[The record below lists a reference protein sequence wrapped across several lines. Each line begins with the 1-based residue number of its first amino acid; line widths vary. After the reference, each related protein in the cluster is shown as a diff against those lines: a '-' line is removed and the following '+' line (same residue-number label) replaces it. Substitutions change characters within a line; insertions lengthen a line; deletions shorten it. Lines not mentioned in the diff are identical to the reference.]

1 MYQTDIDER
10 TMIYMI
16 IRQVSADKWD
26 GIYINNDLIAE
37 DHPINFSFVIKTII
51 EEINK
56 RKENIEYESY
66 WVDRKWITRWGNLPS
81 NFNMIPKD
89 ILERDE

>member
-1 MYQTDIDER
+1 MLGDINER
-10 TMIYMI
+10 ELIYMI

-26 GIYINNDLIAE
+26 GIYIDNDLIAE

-89 ILERDE
+89 VLGRGE

>member
-1 MYQTDIDER
+1 MLGDINER
-10 TMIYMI
+10 ELIYMI

-26 GIYINNDLIAE
+26 GIYIDNDLIAE
-37 DHPINFSFVIKTII
+37 DHPIKFSFVIKTII

>member
-1 MYQTDIDER
+1 
-10 TMIYMI
+10 MI
-16 IRQVSADKWD
+16 IRQVSTDERD
-26 GIYINNDLIAE
+26 GIYIDNDLIAE
-37 DHPINFSFVIKTII
+37 DHTINFSFVIKTII
-51 EEINK
+51 EEINR

-66 WVDRKWITRWGNLPS
+66 WADSGWIEKWGNLPS

>member
-1 MYQTDIDER
+1 
-10 TMIYMI
+10 MI
-16 IRQVSADKWD
+16 IRQVSTDKWD
-26 GIYINNDLIAE
+26 GIYVDNDLIAE

-89 ILERDE
+89 VLGRGE